1 MVGRERFGLALVA
14 AHLTFTDK
22 RLEIIMTSIRALLE
36 THTPIPAILS
46 SKNEGYV
53 FVENVRPIEELCEGS
68 PYCSCKSRVPGGTLL
83 TQYKKGKHTPE
94 TRAAN
99 AAYMREYRKKKQTW
113 NR

>member
-1 MVGRERFGLALVA
+1 MQIHVVQ
-14 AHLTFTDK
+14 
-22 RLEIIMTSIRALLE
+22 
-36 THTPIPAILS
+36 PIQ
-46 SKNEGYV
+46 
-53 FVENVRPIEELCEGS
+53 ELCEGS

-99 AAYMREYRKKKQTW
+99 AAYMRDYRKKKQTW